1 MNPKQIQ
8 IMNSRLDEL
17 MTPIQKQI
25 MMCNDPQELILL
37 SFGLMNKA
45 KSILDVHLGEDRRK
59 LLFNEHA

>member
-1 MNPKQIQ
+1 MDQNNIQ
-8 IMNSRLDEL
+8 KINSRLEEL

>member
-1 MNPKQIQ
+1 
-8 IMNSRLDEL
+8 MNSRLDEL

-45 KSILDVHLGEDRRK
+45 KILLDVHLGEDRRK